1 MTNPVLDAIATR
13 DSCRTFTPEPVSRA
27 NLETLALAAVS
38 APSSRGNAPWKIV
51 AVTDPRL
58 IQDISDAA
66 VRLLARHE
74 PAAAQ
79 KFSAP
84 AASIFFGAPAV
95 FVVATKHTWDYV
107 SEEFDAA
114 LATENLALA
123 ATSLGLG
130 SLICGYAT
138 QAFRDLKSNDAAGLY
153 QRLGISREF
162 EVTITI
168 AVGHRDEPSTPHT
181 PDLTAVSYVGA

>member
-13 DSCRTFTPEPVSRA
+13 DSCRTFTPEPVSQA
-27 NLETLALAAVS
+27 DLETLALAAVS

-51 AVTDPRL
+51 VVTDARL
-58 IQDISDAA
+58 IQDISDSA
-66 VRLLARHE
+66 VALLARHE
-74 PAAAQ
+74 PSAAE

-84 AASIFFGAPAV
+84 SKNIFFGAPAV
-95 FVVATKHTWDYV
+95 FVIATKRTWDYV
-107 SEEFDAA
+107 SEELDAG
-114 LATENLALA
+114 LATQNLALA

-138 QAFRDLKSNDAAGLY
+138 QAFRDLKSTVADTLY

-162 EVTITI
+162 EVTITV
-168 AVGHRDEPSTPHT
+168 AVGHRGEPSTPHT
-181 PDLTAVSYVGA
+181 PDLTAVSYIGA